1 MTKIILLILSVVVL
15 YSNGA
20 VADDPQAKKDNEHP
34 DSDEKLVEVSE
45 PKAEVETR
53 TELELRAEIAR
64 AEAEKAKAEA
74 EKARAEAERAKA
86 ETMKAEAERANEESG
101 KAEAVKSSDRESE
114 KDMTA
119 TDNAQLREDETQP
132 NHRGFYFR
140 FTPGLGLGTAWAR
153 GTMDP
158 LPGIERIDDPRHS
171 TLTGTIGL
179 DLGAG
184 IVRNLALHVGTFF
197 EKMILRK
204 KEPTRMA
211 FSIFGVDAGL
221 TWYFTELELYL
232 TGQFRWVGMLVKYP
246 EVSRTEYFEDTFDW
260 YKGPGFS
267 VTFGKEWY
275 DDANDQHGTGIGLQ
289 TNYYRTH
296 GGIDDHQAFNHFS
309 LLLVLTSTRF

>member
-1 MTKIILLILSVVVL
+1 MKKTILLILSMVVL
-15 YSNGA
+15 YSAGA
-20 VADDPQAKKDNEHP
+20 IADDPQASNDDARP
-34 DSDEKLVEVSE
+34 DSDEKRVEESE
-45 PKAEVETR
+45 SKAEIETR

-74 EKARAEAERAKA
+74 EKARAEAE
-86 ETMKAEAERANEESG
+86 TMKAEAERAKAEST
-101 KAEAVKSSDRESE
+101 KAEAAKASARESE

-119 TDNAQLREDETQP
+119 KDNAEPREDETQP

-140 FTPGLGLGTAWAR
+140 FTPGLGLGTAWAK

-204 KEPTRMA
+204 TEPTRMA

-246 EVSRTEYFEDTFDW
+246 EVSCAEYFEDTFDW
-260 YKGPGFS
+260 YKGPGLS